1 MLVRMPPCHPHS
13 IVGTGSSPPILSGPQ
28 KALTCSELLCFMA
41 YYVYVIQSQLEILII
56 KAFLRS
62 HSYGLISTITKN
74 VIIPPAKL
82 PWKLVFVEEFES
94 KTTALIREK
103 NLKKASKERI
113 MALLNHSKNIVAQFI
128 DVG

>member
-1 MLVRMPPCHPHS
+1 MGFFVYIIQSKLDGSYYKGYSEQPS
-13 IVGTGSSPPILSGPQ
+13 IRLIQHNNGESVYTSQKGPW
-28 KALTCSELLCFMA
+28 EL
-41 YYVYVIQSQLEILII
+41 VYV
-56 KAFLRS
+56 
-62 HSYGLISTITKN
+62 
-74 VIIPPAKL
+74 
-82 PWKLVFVEEFES
+82 EELES